1 MNRPTPFIICALW
14 IYPGKDRKMR
24 RILKDGLYYF
34 NDSLLISD
42 GPDGE
47 EIIIN
52 ERRIPKDW
60 FAENISVQA
69 VVGKNGSGKSSL
81 LDYIYRIANNF
92 GMSVEAR
99 IEELNRLKIDEDPME
114 IPLSDEEDIYP
125 VFVADVEARLYFLE
139 CDKAGW
145 IDCSEGRVEYN
156 FDGVTCYVDE
166 VNDVDRLKSMAQTF
180 CYTIGVNYAAQAYLP
195 SDYEQEDGLWYLRDG
210 RKLSM
215 EFPNSWIDG
224 VFHKNDGYQL
234 PICLNPYRNH
244 GVIDMQREMNLTYS
258 RLEALFMVLPE
269 NIKILNGYETAGTI
283 YIFEPKY
290 TFQAYCE
297 ADKALYDQI
306 NNYDDFGN
314 RLISKID
321 ESSIGKR
328 YRPLPSR
335 NESPYKSPWIDEID
349 FLTYFKDVITNQ
361 KTSIASYILSQ
372 YHVLL
377 AEEDLP
383 DSTWWVCAYLVKKTL
398 SIAAIYPTY
407 RKFRKI
413 GRVYYFDMLLELED
427 ERKKMLDELIE
438 QINKDD
444 SHITIK
450 VKQSLNYLRDE
461 KKREDDCKPG
471 QVTGE
476 IHAKVSSLERTP
488 NLAKLQ
494 MEMLPP
500 PFKAV
505 VAFTKVDKDGNK
517 KENVLLGQL
526 SSGERQQIFTF
537 ATIAYHMF
545 NLLSVSDDERIAYK
559 NVNIV
564 LDELEICFH
573 PELQRALVSN
583 LLTFLT
589 GLKLNEVM
597 AINII
602 LSTHSPFIL
611 SDMPESN
618 ILMLEEGEKKENKD
632 RCFGA
637 NIYDLLC
644 NHFFMDEFIGEFA
657 LEKINEMVSI
667 YHLESVNKGNDV
679 SRNQRREHFLQK
691 EKDFRLLKDMI
702 ADSYL
707 KQDLNRMYYE
717 MAAEYMPEKI
727 NDEIARTQQHL
738 DELRAL
744 ANRENNDR

>member
-1 MNRPTPFIICALW
+1 
-14 IYPGKDRKMR
+14 MR
-24 RILKDGLYYF
+24 RILRDGLYYF
-34 NDSLLISD
+34 NDSLIISKGLD
-42 GPDGE
+42 DE
-47 EIIIN
+47 EIKIN
-52 ERRIPKDW
+52 EHRIPKDW

-92 GMSVEAR
+92 GLSVEAR
-99 IEELNRLKIDEDPME
+99 IEELNRLKLDEDPMQM
-114 IPLSDEEDIYP
+114 PLSDEEEIYP
-125 VFVADVEARLYFLE
+125 VFVADVEARLYFLKG
-139 CDKAGW
+139 DKAGW

-166 VNDVDRLKSMAQTF
+166 VDEVDRLKSMAQTF

-195 SDYEQEDGLWYLRDG
+195 SDYVLEEGLWYLRDG
-210 RKLSM
+210 RRLNF

-258 RLEALFMVLPE
+258 RLEALFMVLPG
-269 NIKILNGYETAGTI
+269 NIKVLNGYETAGTF
-283 YIFEPKY
+283 YNFEPKY

-297 ADKALYDQI
+297 ADKALYDEI

-328 YRPLPSR
+328 YRPLPSIF
-335 NESPYKSPWIDEID
+335 ESPYKSPWIDEID
-349 FLTYFKDVITNQ
+349 FITYFKEVITNA
-361 KTSIASYILSQ
+361 KDSIASYILAQ
-372 YHVLL
+372 FHVLF
-377 AEEDLP
+377 AEEELP
-383 DSTWWVCAYLVKKTL
+383 NSTWWVCAYLVKKTL
-398 SIAAIYPTY
+398 SISANYPTY

-413 GRVYYFDMLLELED
+413 GKVYYFDVLLEQKD
-427 ERKKMLDELIE
+427 ERKKALDELIE
-438 QINKDD
+438 QIKKDD

-461 KKREDDCKPG
+461 KKRKDDYKPA
-471 QVTGE
+471 QVIRE
-476 IHAKVSSLERTP
+476 IHAKVSTLERTP
-488 NLAKLQ
+488 NLAKVQ

-517 KENVLLGQL
+517 KESVLLGQM

-573 PELQRALVSN
+573 PELQRLLVSN

-611 SDMPESN
+611 SDMPENN
-618 ILMLEEGEKKENKD
+618 ILMLEEGKKKENKD

-644 NHFFMDEFIGEFA
+644 SHFFMNEFIGEFA
-657 LEKINEMVSI
+657 LEKINEMVYL
-667 YHLESVNKGNDV
+667 YHLGSINNSDDV
-679 SRNQRREHFLQK
+679 SKHQRREQFLCK
-691 EKDFRLLKDMI
+691 EKDFRLLKDLI

-707 KQDLNRMYYE
+707 KEELNRMYYE
-717 MAAEYMPEKI
+717 MAAEYMQEKI
-727 NDEIARTQQHL
+727 NDEIARTQQRL

-744 ANRENNDR
+744 ANREQ

>member
-1 MNRPTPFIICALW
+1 MIEKPSPFIICALW

-24 RILKDGLYYF
+24 RILDDGLYYF
-34 NDSLLISD
+34 NDSLVIS
-42 GPDGE
+42 GGRNNE
-47 EIIIN
+47 EITIN
-52 ERRIPKDW
+52 EQKLPNGW
-60 FAENISVQA
+60 FADNISVQA

-99 IEELNRLKIDEDPME
+99 IEELSRPRNEENLMAKSLADED
-114 IPLSDEEDIYP
+114 DIYP
-125 VFVADVEARLYFLE
+125 VFVADVEARLYFLKG
-139 CDKAGW
+139 DKAGW
-145 IDCSEGRVEYN
+145 IDCSENRVEFY
-156 FDGVTCYVDE
+156 FDGATCYVDE
-166 VNDVDRLKSMAQTF
+166 VDDVDRLKSMAQTF

-195 SDYEQEDGLWYLRDG
+195 SDYEQENGQWYLRDG
-210 RKLSM
+210 RKVDFD
-215 EFPNSWIDG
+215 FPNKWIDG

-234 PICLNPYRNH
+234 PICLNPYRSN
-244 GVIDMQREMNLTYS
+244 GMMDMQQEMDLTYS
-258 RLEALFMVLPE
+258 RLEALFMVLPN
-269 NIKILNGYETAGTI
+269 NIRILDGYETAGTI
-283 YIFEPKY
+283 YHFKPEY

-297 ADKALYDQI
+297 ADRALYDLM
-306 NNYDDFGN
+306 NSYDDFGN
-314 RLISKID
+314 TLKKKLLI
-321 ESSIGKR
+321 EQSSRGNLVPPTLSR
-328 YRPLPSR
+328 YD
-335 NESPYKSPWIDEID
+335 SPYKCPWKGEEEFIV
-349 FLTYFKDVITNQ
+349 YFKDIITNNLN
-361 KTSIASYILSQ
+361 SIASFILFQ
-372 YHVLL
+372 YKVLL
-377 AEEDLP
+377 AEENLP

-398 SIAAIYPTY
+398 SIAANYPTY
-407 RKFRKI
+407 RKYKKI
-413 GRVYYFDMLLELED
+413 GKVYFFDDELTRDDDRRVVLSG
-427 ERKKMLDELIE
+427 LIE
-438 QINKDD
+438 QIIADD

-450 VKQSLNYLRDE
+450 VKQSLNYLRNE
-461 KKREDDCKPG
+461 KKRMYDYKSGQKTEENLVNVPG
-471 QVTGE
+471 LDG
-476 IHAKVSSLERTP
+476 TP
-488 NLAKLQ
+488 NLTKLQ
-494 MEMLPP
+494 KDMLPP

-517 KENVLLGQL
+517 KESVLLGQM

-583 LLTFLT
+583 ILTFLT

-618 ILMLEEGEKKENKD
+618 ILMLKEGEKKENKD

-657 LEKINEMVSI
+657 GKKIDNLIDIINAAE
-667 YHLESVNKGNDV
+667 ESVEERNKLPYV
-679 SRNQRREHFLQK
+679 RREVDRISDDLIRRK
-691 EKDFRLLKDMI
+691 LLERI
-702 ADSYL
+702 EVL
-707 KQDLNRMYYE
+707 TTN
-717 MAAEYMPEKI
+717 
-727 NDEIARTQQHL
+727 L
-738 DELRAL
+738 DGQ
-744 ANRENNDR
+744 

>member
-1 MNRPTPFIICALW
+1 MDKPTPFIICALW
-14 IYPGKDRKMR
+14 IYPGKDRIMR
-24 RILKDGLYYF
+24 RILNDGLYYF
-34 NDSLLISD
+34 NDCLIISD

-47 EIIIN
+47 EIKIN
-52 ERRIPKDW
+52 EHRLPKNW

-92 GMSVEAR
+92 GMSIEAR
-99 IEELNRLKIDEDPME
+99 IEELNRPRNDEGLMVKTPTDED
-114 IPLSDEEDIYP
+114 DIYP
-125 VFVADVEARLYFLE
+125 VFVAGVEARLYFLKD
-139 CDKAGW
+139 DKAGW
-145 IDCSEGRVEYN
+145 IDCSEDRVEYS
-156 FDGVTCYVDE
+156 FDGTSYYVDE
-166 VNDVDRLKSMAQTF
+166 VDDVDRLKEMAQTF

-195 SDYEQEDGLWYLRDG
+195 SDYDQEDGAWYLRDG
-210 RKLSM
+210 RKM
-215 EFPNSWIDG
+215 AFDFPNRWIDG

-244 GVIDMQREMNLTYS
+244 GVIDMQQEMNLTYS

-283 YIFEPKY
+283 TYFEPKH

-297 ADKALYDQI
+297 ADKALYDQM
-306 NNYDDFGN
+306 NSYDDFGN
-314 RLISKID
+314 RLVSKID
-321 ESSIGKR
+321 ISSVGKR
-328 YRPLPSR
+328 NFPAPSR
-335 NESPYKSPWIDEID
+335 YDSPYKSPWIDED
-349 FLTYFKDVITNQ
+349 EFLTYFKDVITN
-361 KTSIASYILSQ
+361 KRNSIASFILAQ

-398 SIAAIYPTY
+398 TIAANYPTY
-407 RKFRKI
+407 KKFKKI
-413 GRVYYFDMLLELED
+413 GRVYYFDALLKQRD
-427 ERKKMLDELIE
+427 GRKKVLRELIK
-438 QINKDD
+438 QIKADD

-450 VKQSLNYLRDE
+450 VKQSLNYLKDK
-461 KKREDDCKPG
+461 KKRMDDCKPG

-476 IHAKVSSLERTP
+476 IQTKVSSLELTP
-488 NLAKLQ
+488 NLTKIQ

-517 KENVLLGQL
+517 KESVLLGQM

-545 NLLSVSDDERIAYK
+545 NLLSVSDNERIAYK

-573 PELQRALVSN
+573 PELQRSLVNN

-611 SDMPESN
+611 SDMPENN

-644 NHFFMDEFIGEFA
+644 NHFFMDEFIGESSKQRIGQF
-657 LEKINEMVSI
+657 VSI
-667 YHLESVNKGNDV
+667 YNAQTEHWKHEDESNAERTECKKAFENFAENLDCYGYLCSIIGDEYLNSELNDMFKELYDFYHEKG
-679 SRNQRREHFLQK
+679 L
-691 EKDFRLLKDMI
+691 
-702 ADSYL
+702 
-707 KQDLNRMYYE
+707 
-717 MAAEYMPEKI
+717 MA
-727 NDEIARTQQHL
+727 
-738 DELRAL
+738 
-744 ANRENNDR
+744 